1 MYLTVNNSVDFLAP
15 ETASKRFNSA
25 TFSGAR
31 AVSILIHVF

>member
-15 ETASKRFNSA
+15 ETVSKRFNSA